1 MLTAGM
7 MNKQIVIH
15 FQACKS
21 TLSSLKTKSVRWAVS
36 KIENYADRS
45 RKTTRREDIDKV
57 TSFRRNRC
65 LSRARIPGLE
75 RNAKGTRICDKNSSK
90 MNCAFALTSP
100 IRLCSDNCLHK
111 RVRLNWA
118 TAHCRCILDDIGIKL
133 LSRKT
138 SEMARH
144 FFNKMFWTKGHGVE

>member
-1 MLTAGM
+1 MPTDH
-7 MNKQIVIH
+7 V
-15 FQACKS
+15 
-21 TLSSLKTKSVRWAVS
+21 
-36 KIENYADRS
+36 
-45 RKTTRREDIDKV
+45 REDIDKV

-75 RNAKGTRICDKNSSK
+75 RNATGTRICDKNSSK
-90 MNCAFALTSP
+90 TTVWCASALTLP
-100 IRLCSDNCLHK
+100 IRLCSVNCLHK

-138 SEMARH
+138 SKMARH
-144 FFNKMFWTKGHGVE
+144 FFN